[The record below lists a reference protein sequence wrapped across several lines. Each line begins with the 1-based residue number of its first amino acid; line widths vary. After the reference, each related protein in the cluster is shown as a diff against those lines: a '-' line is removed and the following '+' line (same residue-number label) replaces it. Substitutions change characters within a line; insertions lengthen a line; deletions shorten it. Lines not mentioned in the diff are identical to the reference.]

1 MIEQY
6 LSAKW
11 ALNADFHNQMAALAL
26 RRMANGKTPF
36 ATGGEIAG
44 PYLAFDDDDDE
55 MEIETGTGYDFLAK
69 ASTDQGQVVIIP
81 VVGTM
86 TRYGGLC
93 SYGSESYASWIM
105 EANADPA
112 IAGIVLELNTP
123 GGQVDGTEM
132 LGEVIRQSEKPVVAY
147 VTGMAAS
154 AGYWI
159 ASQAD
164 YIMLESE
171 TTSEVG
177 SIGVLATHY
186 DYTGFLE
193 KEGYKITIVRA
204 DGSEDKAL
212 FNSVEKLS
220 EAVLA
225 ETKEILNT
233 IRGTFIEIVKAG
245 RPGIGEVFSG
255 KMYVGRDA
263 IKLGMADGF
272 GYLGD
277 AVNKVLEL
285 AQAAA

>member
-1 MIEQY
+1 
-6 LSAKW
+6 
-11 ALNADFHNQMAALAL
+11 
-26 RRMANGKTPF
+26 
-36 ATGGEIAG
+36 
-44 PYLAFDDDDDE
+44 
-55 MEIETGTGYDFLAK
+55 
-69 ASTDQGQVVIIP
+69 
-81 VVGTM
+81 
-86 TRYGGLC
+86 
-93 SYGSESYASWIM
+93 M
-105 EANADPA
+105 EANQDPA

-132 LGEVIRQSEKPVVAY
+132 LGEVIRQSEKPIVAF

-171 TTSEVG
+171 TTAEVG

-193 KEGYKITIVRA
+193 KEGYKITIIRA

-212 FNSVEKLS
+212 FNSVEPLS

-233 IRGTFIEIVKAG
+233 IRDTFIDIVKAG
-245 RPGIGEVFSG
+245 RPGIGEVFTG

-263 IKLGMADGF
+263 LKLGMCDGF

-277 AVNKVLEL
+277 AVAKVLEL
-285 AQAAA
+285 APAA